1 MELDFVRESY
11 STLDGALEDFL
22 SSKADLFSSAPR
34 NDFLEGLMSRIDSAK
49 LSEDLDSGDKDELQG
64 LESALYHKII
74 SHFRKDYSVNEE
86 EIANIFENAQITR
99 FYIQKIYDLFYTGK
113 REILINF
120 LANFIFDNKADFAKQ
135 YKSQVSK
142 KDYEYYSLRKDL
154 SLAKPEY
161 YCIIIKAVEIVNDIL
176 EDTESFDFKEVLLGS
191 DLEVEDVET
200 IYSLFDSS
208 SDNFSRFIDTLVG
221 SINQD
226 RISLEVK
233 DKLGNMLKN
242 TK

>member
-11 STLDGALEDFL
+11 ATLDGALEDFL
-22 SSKADLFSSAPR
+22 SNKTDLFSAAPR

-49 LSEDLDSGDKDELQG
+49 LSDNLDSDDKDDLQG

-120 LANFIFDNKADFAKQ
+120 LANFIFDNKNDFAKQ
-135 YKSQVSK
+135 YKAQVSK

-154 SLAKPEY
+154 SLSKPEY
-161 YCIIIKAVEIVNDIL
+161 YCIIIKAVEIVSDIL

-191 DLEVEDVET
+191 NLEVEDVET
-200 IYSLFDSS
+200 IYSLFDGS
-208 SDNFSRFIDTLVG
+208 SDNFSRFIDTLIG

-226 RISLEVK
+226 RIALEVK
-233 DKLGNMLKN
+233 DKLGTMLKN
-242 TK
+242 AK